1 MNRSAEPEQRS
12 YVFIQEEV
20 FGHQDRLEQKTEDK
34 TKGKKRSDQK
44 GEYLEHSWHKINFT
58 PACLCCSNIS
68 EGVTG
73 VIIIYI

>member
-12 YVFIQEEV
+12 YVLIQEV

-44 GEYLEHSWHKINFT
+44 GGGLEHS
-58 PACLCCSNIS
+58 
-68 EGVTG
+68 
-73 VIIIYI
+73 

>member
-44 GEYLEHSWHKINFT
+44 GECLEHS
-58 PACLCCSNIS
+58 
-68 EGVTG
+68 
-73 VIIIYI
+73 